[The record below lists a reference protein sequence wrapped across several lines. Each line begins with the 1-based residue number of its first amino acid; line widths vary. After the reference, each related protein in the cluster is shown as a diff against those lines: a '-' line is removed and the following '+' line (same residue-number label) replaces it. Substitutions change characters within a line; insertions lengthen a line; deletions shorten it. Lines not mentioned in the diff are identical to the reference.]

1 MGASERGRTARPLT
15 CSLAGNPRAL
25 RARPSWRA
33 EPPSSSVARRVPL
46 PGGGEEAGGAAA
58 RGPRGGAASP
68 HWSCLHA
75 TFWGPRSLGERRRRR
90 RRLCQLCWPREPG
103 SGAGTC
109 PDSREPGRPPQ
120 HRGCRGLGEGRKAFS
135 GVAPPAF
142 RQCFHYLRSPV
153 NGRDVSVSKID
164 LFWPVCQL
172 YLETWGGCKLTSL
185 SLKIIVFSDSFQRE
199 FSSFP
204 Q

>member
-1 MGASERGRTARPLT
+1 MGASERGGTVRPLARR
-15 CSLAGNPRAL
+15 LAGNPRVL
-25 RARPSWRA
+25 RARPSWRV
-33 EPPSSSVARRVPL
+33 EPPSSSPARRVPL

-58 RGPRGGAASP
+58 RGLRGGAASS

-75 TFWGPRSLGERRRRR
+75 TFRRPRSLGERRRR
-90 RRLCQLCWPREPG
+90 LCQLRWPREPV
-103 SGAGTC
+103 SGADTC

-120 HRGCRGLGEGRKAFS
+120 HRGCRGLGGGRKAFS

-142 RQCFHYLRSPV
+142 RQCFHYLRPPV

-164 LFWPVCQL
+164 IFWRVCQV
-172 YLETWGGCKLTSL
+172 YLETRRGCKLTNL
-185 SLKIIVFSDSFQRE
+185 SLKIIVSSDSSQRE
-199 FSSFP
+199 FSFP